1 MTGQEVPRPTGDENP
16 LDQMELLAGR
26 LSSAAEQLLEL
37 VDEERAKREEKRRG
51 A

>member
-1 MTGQEVPRPTGDENP
+1 MSQPQEVPRPNGESP

-26 LSSAAEQLLEL
+26 LSDAAKRLLEL
-37 VDEERAKREEKRRG
+37 VDDERAKREEKRRG